1 MRSVSLVPETL
12 VKLVAVARDALTPE
26 GTDAQP
32 VQVLYGQ
39 PVTTTE
45 DDVVAIGFTGVPGEA
60 AVESTRTREQL
71 TNDPD
76 REAFEV
82 TCLASSW
89 RGDDDMEQVV
99 NRVYHFIN
107 LINDEI
113 MEDQTLGGLVGKTVI
128 RSEMVALE
136 QTDKG
141 PVATVR
147 FVIACDGWNKR
158 RR

>member
-1 MRSVSLVPETL
+1 MKSVSLVPEAL
-12 VKLVAVARDALTPE
+12 VALVAVTRDALASA

-71 TNDPD
+71 TTDPD
-76 REAFEV
+76 REAFEI

-89 RGDDDMEQVV
+89 RGDDSMQQVV
-99 NRVYHFIN
+99 DRVYQFIN
-107 LINDEI
+107 LINDSI
-113 MEDQTLGGLVGKTVI
+113 QED
-128 RSEMVALE
+128 
-136 QTDKG
+136 
-141 PVATVR
+141 
-147 FVIACDGWNKR
+147 
-158 RR
+158 